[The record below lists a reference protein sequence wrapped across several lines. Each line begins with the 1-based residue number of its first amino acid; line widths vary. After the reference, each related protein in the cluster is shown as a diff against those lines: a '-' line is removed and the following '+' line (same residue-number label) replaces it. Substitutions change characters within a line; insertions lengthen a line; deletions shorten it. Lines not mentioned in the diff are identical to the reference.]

1 MLDLFFKEV
10 IIKIPLKQ
18 AYLFLIINLFM
29 TKIAIIKTGGKQ
41 YKVKQ
46 GQTIKIE
53 KLGAEIGD
61 KVKFDTLMV
70 ASSDGEELN
79 LGKPSLGEQVEGK
92 VLELGKSK
100 KVTVVKYKRKT
111 RYKRTL
117 GHKQPFTKVEITS
130 IA

>member
-1 MLDLFFKEV
+1 MRVRE
-10 IIKIPLKQ
+10 
-18 AYLFLIINLFM
+18 ANNLFM
-29 TKIAIIKTGGKQ
+29 TKIAVIKTGGKQ

-61 KVKFDTLMV
+61 KVKFDTLMT
-70 ASSDGEELN
+70 ASPDGEELN

-92 VLELGKSK
+92 VLESGKSK

-117 GHKQPFTKVEITS
+117 GHRQPFTKVEITS
-130 IA
+130 IV